1 MHKRIRF
8 LIIVAV
14 IVTCVMVPS
23 LAVAQEDTEPK
34 PEYSTL
40 AELSNKELGTVLG
53 TTYDADVNNRLS
65 ENPTFKYYGEMS
77 EMLLALKYKRIEAC
91 CLDKPV
97 ARIAVERNA
106 GLAIMPEDAGPDANA
121 VALPKGSS
129 LTPYVSNIVER
140 LVEDGTMEEL
150 EHEWCDL
157 PESERSLP
165 AKDWNGSNGVL
176 VVAVDDA
183 TEPMSYRSANG
194 ELRGLEVELAYI
206 IARELNMDIDLKP
219 MPFDAVM
226 LSLSSYDVDMAIAGI
241 SITDERAQLYDLTPA
256 YRSAIV
262 TLVTRDVSS
271 RKIGFIESIV
281 QMIRSTFFRNG
292 HGWLFIAGLG
302 TTLLLTFSSVPI
314 GTILGYLLGALI
326 VCLSRPS
333 ELRERTRRVGWILRV
348 LSRIARTVLI
358 VFQVVFSEVPIVIV
372 LLVLRYLVFDFA
384 TMSGQ
389 AVAII
394 GLSGALAATVAG
406 IVRDEIR
413 ALGNQPWEI
422 ALSMGYTTWKAFGRI
437 VFPMARRR
445 FMPALF
451 AAIMQAVFDT
461 SVVGLIAV
469 HDMTRVADLMRA
481 RSTEALPAMIVTA
494 VVYLAI
500 SNALDHVLKA
510 FTKHVQ
516 NNNRY
521 YTSTEDEGMTP

>member
-106 GLAIMPEDAGPDANA
+106 GLAIMPDDAGPDANA

-183 TEPMSYRSANG
+183 TEPMSYRSADG

-206 IARELNMDIDLKP
+206 IARELNMDLDLRP
-219 MPFDAVM
+219 MPFDAIM

-241 SITDERAQLYDLTPA
+241 SITDERSQLYDLTPA

-271 RKIGFIESIV
+271 HEMGLLENIV
-281 QMIRSTFFRNG
+281 QMIRSTFFHNG
-292 HGWLFIAGLG
+292 HGWLFITGVAI
-302 TTLLLTFSSVPI
+302 TLLLTFSSVPI

-326 VCLSRPS
+326 VCLSRPL
-333 ELRERTRRVGWILRV
+333 ELGGKSKRVAWILRL
-348 LSRIARTVLI
+348 LSRIARTILLG
-358 VFQVVFSEVPIVIV
+358 FQIVFSEVPIVIV

-384 TMSGQ
+384 TMPGGFV
-389 AVAII
+389 AVI
-394 GLSGALAATVAG
+394 GLSSALTATVAG
-406 IVRDEIR
+406 IVRDAIDS
-413 ALGNQPWEI
+413 LGSQPWEI
-422 ALSMGYTTWKAFGRI
+422 ASSMGYTTWKAFGRI
-437 VFPMARRR
+437 ISPMARRQ

-451 AAIMQAVFDT
+451 AAITQSVFDT

-469 HDMTRVADLMRA
+469 HDMTRVADLVRA
-481 RSTEALPAMIVTA
+481 RSTEALPAMIATA

-500 SNALDHVLKA
+500 SSALEQALKA
-510 FTKHVQ
+510 FTKRVQ
-516 NNNRY
+516 KTNRY
-521 YTSTEDEGMTP
+521 VSAEGEDAA